1 MRPTILRVG
10 LTGNIAVGKST
21 VARWMAS
28 FGCHVLDA
36 DILGHQCLEP
46 SETTYDRVVDVFGP
60 SVLQEDG
67 TIDRSLLGARVFSDD
82 DNRAKLE
89 AIIHPAIRTKEQ
101 HQVDQIE
108 RVSGPSIVVT
118 EAALLY
124 ETGSVDRY
132 QRIVVVTA
140 VEDICLKRL
149 LERGLSTN
157 DAHDRMATQM
167 AQAEKSAL
175 ADYVIDN
182 SDTRQA
188 AREATQIVCEQLQLD
203 LAEWMAGNRLRST

>member
-1 MRPTILRVG
+1 MKPTIIRVG

-21 VARWMAS
+21 VAKWMAS
-28 FGCHVLDA
+28 LGCHVLDA

-46 SETTYDRVVDVFGP
+46 TETTYDRVVDAFG
-60 SVLQEDG
+60 SSILQEDG

-89 AIIHPAIRTKEQ
+89 AIIHPAIRIKEQ
-101 HQVDQIE
+101 LQVDQIE
-108 RVSGPSIVVT
+108 RVSGPGIVVT

-140 VEDICLKRL
+140 GEDICLKRL
-149 LERGLSTN
+149 LECGLSIN
-157 DAHDRMATQM
+157 EAHDRMAAQM
-167 AQAEKSAL
+167 VQAEKAAL

-182 SDTRQA
+182 SGVRKA
-188 AREATQIVCEQLQLD
+188 AREATQMVCEQLQLD
-203 LAEWMAGNRLRST
+203 LAEWMAGNRLRLI

>member
-46 SETTYDRVVDVFGP
+46 NETTYDRVVDVFGP

-82 DNRAKLE
+82 DNRVKLE

-101 HQVDQIE
+101 HQVDQIA
-108 RVSGPSIVVT
+108 RVSGPGIVVT

-140 VEDICLKRL
+140 VEDIRLKRL

-157 DAHDRMATQM
+157 EAHDRMATQM
-167 AQAEKSAL
+167 VQAEKSAL

-182 SDTRQA
+182 SDTRQT
-188 AREATQIVCEQLQLD
+188 AREATQIVCEQLQID

>member
-1 MRPTILRVG
+1 VKPTILRVG

-46 SETTYDRVVDVFGP
+46 NETTYDRVVDAFGP

-101 HQVDQIE
+101 LQVDQIE
-108 RVSGPSIVVT
+108 RRSGPGIVVT

-140 VEDICLKRL
+140 LEDLCLKRL
-149 LERGLSTN
+149 LDRGLSTN
-157 DAHDRMATQM
+157 EAYDRMATQM
-167 AQAEKSAL
+167 AQAEKSTL

-182 SDTRQA
+182 SGDRKAT
-188 AREATQIVCEQLQLD
+188 REATQVVCEQL
-203 LAEWMAGNRLRST
+203 